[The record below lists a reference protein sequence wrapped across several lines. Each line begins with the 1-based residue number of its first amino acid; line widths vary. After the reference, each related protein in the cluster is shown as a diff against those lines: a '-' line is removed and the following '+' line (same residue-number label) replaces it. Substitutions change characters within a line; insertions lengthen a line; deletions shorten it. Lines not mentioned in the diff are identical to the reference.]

1 MSLRLFILSFLCG
14 AFFAQGALDYNY
26 QLVYVDHEKIY
37 YSIIQNDGDLYF
49 GTNKGVYVIDDNL
62 KLVEHD
68 QSVKGAIDINLASDD
83 IKIKFKNAPKAD
95 MEIISLVHPKQHI
108 EKIFKSWSDYI
119 YTFFT
124 ISHAN
129 KSSKI

>member
-1 MSLRLFILSFLCG
+1 MSFLCG

-68 QSVKGAIDINLASDD
+68 QSVKGPININLGSDD
-83 IKIKFKNAPKAD
+83 IKIKFKNAPKACLL
-95 MEIISLVHPKQHI
+95 ESLVTQLRAFKAF
-108 EKIFKSWSDYI
+108 KIMSMLCLEGLCLYLKTNRI
-119 YTFFT
+119 
-124 ISHAN
+124 H
-129 KSSKI
+129 SSLLKVFEA